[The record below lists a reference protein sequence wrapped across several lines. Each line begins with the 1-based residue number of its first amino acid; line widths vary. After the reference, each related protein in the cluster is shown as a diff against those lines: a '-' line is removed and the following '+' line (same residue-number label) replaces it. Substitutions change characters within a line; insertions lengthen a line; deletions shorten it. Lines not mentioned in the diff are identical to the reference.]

1 MVGIKGGRRRKA
13 ATTTAQDGDSCRC
26 CYCRRHSFL
35 LPRGQDRAGPDLS
48 AGCSL
53 KLMREGAGTAPRP
66 FIVVGDK
73 TSRRIFLT

>member
-1 MVGIKGGRRRKA
+1 
-13 ATTTAQDGDSCRC
+13 
-26 CYCRRHSFL
+26 
-35 LPRGQDRAGPDLS
+35 
-48 AGCSL
+48 L